1 MPRDDQRRKGFRILD
16 SDLQLKLP
24 FLLLVSTAV
33 SVGLLVSI
41 AKIGYSARLSA
52 LLDAVAAD
60 TQQHLVY
67 LAEDFAVTTALVA
80 LLYASVVFGSCIRY
94 TQRFVGPLV
103 PICHHLRALKRGDYS
118 SRVRLRRNDS
128 LQQIAR
134 ELNELAEILE
144 KSAEPMGSQTP
155 PLEAPGDPMSPA
167 G

>member
-1 MPRDDQRRKGFRILD
+1 VLRILD
-16 SDLQLKLP
+16 ADLQLKLP
-24 FLLLVSTAV
+24 FFLMVATAV
-33 SVGLLVSI
+33 SAGLVVAI
-41 AKIGYSARLSA
+41 AKIGYSTRLSA
-52 LLDAVAAD
+52 LLDAVTPEAQD
-60 TQQHLVY
+60 HLVY

-103 PICHHLRALKRGDYS
+103 PICHHLRALKKGDYS

-128 LQQIAR
+128 LQQMAR

-144 KSAEPMGSQTP
+144 GRTEAMCSQTAP
-155 PLEAPGDPMSPA
+155 IEAQGDPLTRA